1 MGNAVLIVFA
11 AHAEAGM
18 VLCVDGNRIDNG
30 VKYIE
35 EKNRTTDK
43 WKI

>member
-1 MGNAVLIVFA
+1 MGIVGQIIKNKLRIGDSPA
-11 AHAEAGM
+11 
-18 VLCVDGNRIDNG
+18 LCRQGDNG